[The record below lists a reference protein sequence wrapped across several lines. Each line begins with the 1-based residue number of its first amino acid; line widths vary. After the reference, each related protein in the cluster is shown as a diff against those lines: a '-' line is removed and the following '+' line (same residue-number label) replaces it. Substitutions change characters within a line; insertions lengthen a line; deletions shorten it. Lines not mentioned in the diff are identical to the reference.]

1 MSAALPIMTFDDVPL
16 GPSLGYL
23 FDPRWLG
30 PYESIVSM
38 LWKFAHMNG
47 LAGSRVVSQLRAAPL
62 DPYEGVP
69 ASPCSVD
76 VRRVARM
83 LHVAPGTVRCALGT
97 ASGRRALN
105 PRLRHCPRCMGLKYH
120 GMVHQFLGAMHCPV
134 HGGWLEEA
142 CRFCGQATAYRLN
155 ALLLDAP
162 YCCAHCRRPFGRPL
176 ASMTSPLPKRMR
188 VAITRAYLR

>member
-1 MSAALPIMTFDDVPL
+1 MTFEDVPL

-38 LWKFAHMNG
+38 LWKFGHMNG
-47 LAGSRVVSQLRAAPL
+47 LAGSRLASQLRAAPL

-69 ASPCSVD
+69 ASLPSVD
-76 VRRVARM
+76 VRRVAAM
-83 LHVAPGTVRCALGT
+83 LHVPMKVVRSALGAT
-97 ASGRRALN
+97 SGRRTLN
-105 PRLRHCPRCMGLKYH
+105 PRLRHCARCMAYKYH
-120 GMVHQFLGAMHCPV
+120 GMVHQFLGAMQCPV
-134 HGGWLEEA
+134 HGDWLEEI
-142 CRFCGQATAYRLN
+142 CRACGQTASYRLN

-162 YCCAHCRRPFGRPL
+162 YCCAYCRRPFGRPL

>member
-16 GPSLGYL
+16 GPHFGYV

-38 LWKFAHMNG
+38 LWKFASMNG
-47 LAGSRVVSQLRAAPL
+47 LAGSRVVSQLNTAPL

-69 ASPCSVD
+69 ASLPSVD
-76 VRRVARM
+76 VRRVAAM
-83 LHVAPGTVRCALGT
+83 LHVPMKVVRGALGAT
-97 ASGRRALN
+97 SGRRTLN
-105 PRLRHCPRCMGLKYH
+105 PRLRHCARCMAYKYH

-134 HGGWLEEA
+134 HGDWLEEV
-142 CRFCGQATAYRLN
+142 CRACGQATAYRLN

-162 YCCAHCRRPFGRPL
+162 YCCPHCRRPFGQPQ
-176 ASMTSPLPKRMR
+176 AGMTSPLPPRMR
-188 VAITRAYLR
+188 MEITRAYLR